1 MSLRVS
7 IWRAVGRFELDPTE
21 TKLKL
26 SVDLFRTEEEVGIL
40 LGYTPPT

>member
-1 MSLRVS
+1 LAASNLTQLKPSLSV
-7 IWRAVGRFELDPTE
+7 
-21 TKLKL
+21 